1 MEPGEQILKNDF
13 KNKENICENKFPKS
27 IYLES
32 DVWNVFSTSWIRR
45 LIQSNN
51 ELDRILLDS
60 RWYILYAFSILF
72 YIILYFS

>member
-1 MEPGEQILKNDF
+1 MEPGEQILKNDL